1 VPAHL
6 IFSAA
11 SNGRKDTVLA
21 LIKLQPDCSSD
32 SSSSSSSSN
41 SSSSL
46 GLKHLTHTLSF
57 TDPEH
62 AAQDIATVLFTSSS
76 LLQVRPA
83 RRIII
88 RLFRISCF
96 CNHVK

>member
-1 VPAHL
+1 V
-6 IFSAA
+6 F
-11 SNGRKDTVLA
+11 A
-21 LIKLQPDCSSD
+21 LLKLQPDCSSD
-32 SSSSSSSSN
+32 SSS

-76 LLQVRPA
+76 VRQVRA
-83 RRIII
+83 SRTIVICALRF
-88 RLFRISCF
+88 LCF